1 VNFFSRSFPPIPR
14 RGRWLAALAL
24 LLALGGCKVGLYSN
38 LNEQEANEIV
48 AALSGE
54 GIDAAKSRVEG
65 NNWQV
70 EVDESRMGAAL
81 DVLRAQGLP
90 NERYATMGEVFQKQG
105 LVSTPSEERM
115 RYIYAI
121 SQELSQTLRH
131 VDGVVSARVH
141 VVIPANDPLSEK
153 IRPSSAAVFIKHRP
167 DVDIRLLA
175 PAVKDMVAHSIEGL
189 THDQVS
195 LSLFEAR
202 RPAIAG
208 AGVPRRHARPAA
220 GAGPV
225 LDLHRCGAARPAA
238 AGRHLPDGAAHAA
251 AQARPGLAQLD
262 APPGVQALTADAG
275 IDHRTRHTAGRTR
288 PDGSRAPGD
297 ALQPASRGRPAPE
310 LAARQLA
317 GPPPLARAAGRGRTG
332 GARQPGAARPC
343 R

>member
-1 VNFFSRSFPPIPR
+1 VNLFSRSLCLIPP

-48 AALSGE
+48 AALSTE

-70 EVDESRMGAAL
+70 EVDESRMGVAL

-90 NERYATMGEVFQKQG
+90 NERFATMGEVFQKQG

-202 RPAIAG
+202 RPA
-208 AGVPRRHARPAA
+208 VAA
-220 GAGPV
+220 
-225 LDLHRCGAARPAA
+225 AA
-238 AGRHLPDGAAHAA
+238 AGTRGQPMVL
-251 AQARPGLAQLD
+251 GLFSAS
-262 APPGVQALTADAG
+262 TAMVLLG
-275 IDHRTRHTAGRTR
+275 
-288 PDGSRAPGD
+288 
-297 ALQPASRGRPAPE
+297 LLL
-310 LAARQLA
+310 LAAICLMVLPSLLRRQGLDW
-317 GPPPLARAAGRGRTG
+317 RSWTR
-332 GARQPGAARPC
+332 RQVFR